1 MKKILSVMVLMLLS
15 VFLFSGTWS
24 ESVNRAF
31 TIQGAYGDVVKVK
44 FTKIPTQST
53 AFAIGMPF
61 DIESELVQY
70 NITEEGR
77 EISYWSVISNS
88 NFELHVTA
96 GKLTSVSTFT
106 DSEKK
111 YSTTGGDINTELD
124 YIMKFKYSIG
134 YVGSDGSQQTAT
146 GYFKINTG
154 NGTATVAKPGGGE
167 VTNTETTVYK
177 QNANGKYLDKE
188 DHELSDDDYANRVVT
203 GKYYLVDV
211 MPDSSSLKSGSTIGS
226 VNGSVYF
233 MFTSASTDRIKNDP
247 TSVATGN
254 YTADVTI
261 TVVKK

>member
-177 QNANGKYLDKE
+177 YLDKNGKE
-188 DHELSDDDYANRVVT
+188 VSAADDYAKKVVT
-203 GKYYLVDV
+203 DKYYLVDV
-211 MPDSSSLKSGSTIGS
+211 MPDSTSLKSGSTIGS

>member
-1 MKKILSVMVLMLLS
+1 MKKILSVTVLLLLS
-15 VFLFSGTWS
+15 FFLFSGTWS
-24 ESVNRAF
+24 ESVNRVF
-31 TIQGAYGDVVKVK
+31 TIQGAYGDVVKVT

-70 NITEEGR
+70 SITEEGR

-88 NFELHVTA
+88 KFELHVTA
-96 GKLTSVSTFT
+96 GRLTSESTFT

-111 YSTTGGDINTELD
+111 YSTNGGDIKTELD
-124 YIMKFKYSIG
+124 YIMKFKYSFGYIG
-134 YVGSDGSQQTAT
+134 DDDSQQTAT
-146 GYFKINTG
+146 GYFTINTG
-154 NGTATVAKPGGGE
+154 NGTATVSKPGSSE
-167 VTNTETTVYK
+167 VTSPEVEVEKKDAAGNVEKDNDGNSITE
-177 QNANGKYLDKE
+177 
-188 DHELSDDDYANRVVT
+188 
-203 GKYYLVDV
+203 KYYLVDV
-211 MPDSSSLKSGSTIGS
+211 MPDSIGSGTIGS

-254 YTADVTI
+254 YTAEVTI